1 MRDTHGCRLNST
13 SWPEDRTELNR
24 PISSHPLIQLG
35 SLDTFWFPSLQKALA
50 KEYATDCWAT
60 WSFKRGAPDTGAP
73 IHNAYALHYLLQLY
87 KMFPW
92 LQWGNRTYYGL
103 CCAFDAW
110 LSAQLSKK
118 TDALCYLSG
127 CGLWSARRH
136 RKLTA
141 KPVVVDSGST
151 HTDWQ
156 HRVVLEEFRKNGN
169 QRPLF
174 PECYR
179 ERIRTEFKEAD
190 WIQIPSRFVAQT
202 YLENGIPERKL
213 LLAAYGADLRC
224 FTPRARPDPER
235 GFRII
240 CPSGVNLRKGARI
253 LVEAWKKLGWKDAKL
268 HWVGSPGEETAHL
281 FNPMP
286 HGIVWHPHMD
296 HIHLAAL
303 YRDCDVL
310 VLPSF
315 EEGFARVL
323 IEGAASGLALVATP
337 NSGVEE
343 FFTDG
348 NPEGWLIPPGDSDAL
363 CEALIEAKQ
372 NSVKTFEKGVAAAAR
387 ARSGFSWADYGARVR
402 KNFHKV
408 LGR

>member
-1 MRDTHGCRLNST
+1 M
-13 SWPEDRTELNR
+13 NR
-24 PISSHPLIQLG
+24 PNPVRPLVQLA
-35 SLDTFWFPSLQKALA
+35 SFDTFHFPPLQRGLSQ
-50 KEYATDCWAT
+50 EFDSDYWTT
-60 WSFKRGAPDTGAP
+60 WSLKRGSPNPGLP
-73 IHNAYALHYLLQLY
+73 VHNAWFLHYLLQIY
-87 KMFPW
+87 KMKRW
-92 LQWGNRTYYGL
+92 LQWGNRTYFAL

-110 LSAQLSKK
+110 LATQFKG
-118 TDALCYLSG
+118 DAAALCYLSG
-127 CGLWSARRH
+127 CGLWSARRF
-136 RKLTA
+136 RKLTDR
-141 KPVVVDSGST
+141 PVVVDSGST

-174 PECYR
+174 PERYR

-202 YLENGIPERKL
+202 YLENGIPESKL

-224 FTPRARPDPER
+224 FTPRPRPESDR
-235 GFRII
+235 GFRVI

-253 LVEAWKKLGWKDAKL
+253 LAEAWKKLGWKDAEL
-268 HWVGSPGEETAHL
+268 HWVGCPSEETAHL

-286 HGIVWHPHMD
+286 HGIVWHSHMK
-296 HIHLAAL
+296 HAQLAEL

-343 FFTDG
+343 IFTDG

-363 CEALIEAKQ
+363 CETLIEAKQ

-387 ARSGFSWADYGARVR
+387 ARSGFSWDDYGARVR

>member
-1 MRDTHGCRLNST
+1 MLTATNL
-13 SWPEDRTELNR
+13 WP
-24 PISSHPLIQLG
+24 
-35 SLDTFWFPSLQKALA
+35 
-50 KEYATDCWAT
+50 
-60 WSFKRGAPDTGAP
+60 
-73 IHNAYALHYLLQLY
+73 LHYLLQAY
-87 KMFPW
+87 KMVPG
-92 LQWGNRTYYGL
+92 LQLCNRTYLAL
-103 CCAFDAW
+103 CCLFDLC
-110 LSAQLSKK
+110 LSARIEKN
-118 TDALCYLSG
+118 AAVLCHLSG
-127 CGLWSARRH
+127 VGLWSGRKFRRIS
-136 RKLTA
+136 KGM
-141 KPVVVDSGST
+141 VVVESGST

-156 HRVVLEEFRKNGN
+156 HRVVSKELRQNGIA
-169 QRPLF
+169 RPLF
-174 PECYR
+174 PEGYR
-179 ERIRTEFKEAD
+179 ERVRTEFREAD

-202 YLENGIPERKL
+202 YLENGIPESKL

-224 FTPRARPDPER
+224 FTPRPRPESDR
-235 GFRII
+235 GFRVI

-253 LVEAWKKLGWKDAKL
+253 LAEAWKKLGWKDAEL
-268 HWVGSPGEETAHL
+268 HWVGCPSEETAHL

-286 HGIVWHPHMD
+286 HGIVWHSHMK
-296 HIHLAAL
+296 HAQLAEL

-343 FFTDG
+343 IFTDG

-363 CEALIEAKQ
+363 CETLIEAKQ

-387 ARSGFSWADYGARVR
+387 ARSGFSWDDYGARVR